1 MMTNKIETA
10 LGAAIAEDMLEKL
23 LNTVHTKRRAYG
35 KGHLGE
41 IRRLTDLLAEAMAVP
56 PKKRTWWSLWLVKR

>member
-1 MMTNKIETA
+1 MMTNKIESA
-10 LGAAIAEDMLEKL
+10 LGAAIAEDVLDKP
-23 LNTVHTKRRAYG
+23 LNTVHTRQGKYG

-56 PKKRTWWSLWLVKR
+56 PKKRTWWSLWMVRR

>member
-23 LNTVHTKRRAYG
+23 LNTVHTKRRAYR

-56 PKKRTWWSLWLVKR
+56 PKKRTWWSL